1 MTAVADNLRSDIDEI
16 MPGVI
21 ADRRYLHTIP
31 ELGKELHDT
40 AAYVLERLKAIGVEE
55 IKTGIAVTGMT
66 ALITGTKPGDNR
78 TVLLR
83 ADMDALPILEE
94 VEAEYTSTRPGVM
107 HACGHDAHTAMLL
120 GIAQLLMER
129 KDQFSGT
136 VKLLFQPCEEI
147 PPGGAKFMIEEGVL
161 ENPHVD
167 AVFGMHVS
175 SDTPVGEIKFRPGA
189 SSANSDRVTIVVQ
202 GKGGHGA
209 APHHSIDPVVISAH
223 IAIALQSIV
232 SRNVDPVD
240 SAVITVGKLAG
251 GEANNVIP
259 DTAEMKLTVRTF
271 LPETRAL
278 VKERIHAIAENVAA
292 AFGATAEVNYT
303 EGYPSVIN
311 DVACTALVEEVA
323 KEVVGPDRAIEQ
335 GARMG
340 GEDFSY
346 FLNERPGSF
355 FYVGVQ
361 NEERGIVWGH
371 HHPRFDLD
379 EEGLGYGIEVMTRV
393 AMRYLNEGV

>member
-1 MTAVADNLRSDIDEI
+1 MSTTTDTLRSDIDEI

-40 AAYVLERLKAIGVEE
+40 AAYVLERLKAIGPED
-55 IKTGIAVTGMT
+55 IRTGIAVTGIT
-66 ALITGTKPGDNR
+66 ALIKGTRPGPER
-78 TVLLR
+78 VVLLR
-83 ADMDALPILEE
+83 ADMDALPIIEE
-94 VEAEYTSTRPGVM
+94 NDVEYVSTRPGAM
-107 HACGHDAHTAMLL
+107 HACGHDAHTSMLL

-129 KDQFSGT
+129 RDQFSGT
-136 VKLLFQPCEEI
+136 VKLLFQPCEEL

-175 SDTPVGEIKFRPGA
+175 QDTPAGQIKFRPGP
-189 SSANSDRVTIVVQ
+189 SSANSDRVQIVVQ

-209 APHHSIDPVVISAH
+209 APHDTVDPVITAAH
-223 IAIALQSIV
+223 IAIALQTIV
-232 SRNVDPVD
+232 SRNVDPID
-240 SAVITVGKLAG
+240 SAVITIGKLAG

-271 LPETRAL
+271 TPEVRAL
-278 VKERIHAIAENVAA
+278 VKERLSTITNNVAA
-292 AFGATAEVNYT
+292 AFGATATINYV

-311 DVACTALVEEVA
+311 DPACTALVEEEAV
-323 KEVVGPDRAIEQ
+323 KVVGRENAILQ
-335 GARMG
+335 GAKMG

-355 FYVGVQ
+355 FYVGTR
-361 NEERGIVWGH
+361 NEDRGLVWGH
-371 HHPRFDLD
+371 HHPRFDID
-379 EEGLGYGIEVMTRV
+379 EEGLKYGIETMTRV

>member
-1 MTAVADNLRSDIDEI
+1 MKDEVANWRRTLHADPELLYDVHNTAAFVADKLRSFGCDEVVTGI
-16 MPGVI
+16 GRTGVVGIIHGRPGGNG
-21 ADRRYLHTIP
+21 P
-31 ELGKELHDT
+31 
-40 AAYVLERLKAIGVEE
+40 AIG
-55 IKTGIAVTGMT
+55 
-66 ALITGTKPGDNR
+66 
-78 TVLLR
+78 LR
-83 ADMDALPILEE
+83 ADMDALPINEITGLPW
-94 VEAEYTSTRPGVM
+94 ASRTPGKM
-107 HACGHDAHTAMLL
+107 HACGHDGHTAMLL

-129 KDQFSGT
+129 KDEFSGT

-175 SDTPVGEIKFRPGA
+175 SDTPVGQIKYRPGA
-189 SSANSDRVTIVVQ
+189 SSANSDRVQIIVK

-209 APHHSIDPVVISAH
+209 APHDSVDPVITAAH

-271 LPETRAL
+271 LPATRAL
-278 VKERIHAIAENVAA
+278 VKERIHSIAKNVAE
-292 AFGATAEVNYT
+292 AFGATAEVTYN

-323 KEVVGPDRAIEQ
+323 TEVVGRDNAIMQ

-346 FLNERPGSF
+346 FLQERPGSF

-361 NEERGIVWGH
+361 NVDRGIVWGH

>member
-1 MTAVADNLRSDIDEI
+1 MIKALAVSSMRLARHHTLIFHRVLNEQDPMSPDEPTADWFRILVKWLAGSFEVISLDEAVTRAVNHRQHGPTVSITFDDGYADNFL
-16 MPGVI
+16 V
-21 ADRRYLHTIP
+21 
-31 ELGKELHDT
+31 
-40 AAYVLERLKAIGVEE
+40 
-55 IKTGIAVTGMT
+55 
-66 ALITGTKPGDNR
+66 
-78 TVLLR
+78 
-83 ADMDALPILEE
+83 ALPILEE
-94 VEAEYTSTRPGVM
+94 NKVEYVSNHPGVM
-107 HACGHDAHTAMLL
+107 HACGHDAHTSMLL
-120 GIAQLLMER
+120 GIASLLMER
-129 KDQFSGT
+129 RDQFSGT
-136 VKLLFQPCEEI
+136 VKLLFQPGEEG
-147 PPGGAKFMIEEGVL
+147 PGGAEPMIEQGVL

-167 AVFGMHVS
+167 GVFGMHVAQGL
-175 SDTPVGEIKFRPGA
+175 PVGQIAYKPGPAMA
-189 SSANSDRVTIVVQ
+189 SADGATIIIQ

-209 APHHSIDPVVISAH
+209 SPHLSVDPIVIASH
-223 IAIALQSIV
+223 IVLALQTIV
-232 SRNVDPVD
+232 GRNINPVD
-240 SAVITVGKLAG
+240 TAVVTVGMIGA

-271 LPETRAL
+271 LPATRAM
-278 VKERIHAIAENVAA
+278 VKERIHSIAKNVAE
-292 AFGATAEVNYT
+292 AFGATAEVTYN

-323 KEVVGPDRAIEQ
+323 TEVVGRDNAIMQ

-346 FLNERPGSF
+346 FLQERPGSF

-361 NEERGIVWGH
+361 NVDRGIVWGH

>member
-1 MTAVADNLRSDIDEI
+1 MTAATDNLRSDIDEI

-40 AAYVLERLKAIGVEE
+40 AAYVLERLKAIGVAD

-66 ALITGTKPGDNR
+66 ALITGNKPGNNR

-94 VEAEYTSTRPGVM
+94 NDAEYVSTRPGAM
-107 HACGHDAHTAMLL
+107 HACGHDGHTAMLL

-129 KDQFSGT
+129 KDEFSGT

-175 SDTPVGEIKFRPGA
+175 SDTPVGQIKYRPGA
-189 SSANSDRVTIVVQ
+189 SSANSDRVQIIVK

-209 APHHSIDPVVISAH
+209 APHDSVDPVITAAH

-271 LPETRAL
+271 LPATRAL
-278 VKERIHAIAENVAA
+278 VKERIHSIAKNVAE
-292 AFGATAEVNYT
+292 AFGATAEVTYN

-323 KEVVGPDRAIEQ
+323 TEVVGRDNAIMQ

-346 FLNERPGSF
+346 FLQERPGSF

-361 NEERGIVWGH
+361 NVDRGIVWGH